1 MGPWATT
8 LIQNYRTGY
17 EVGHDLNDN
26 RVFLASESI
35 FDANVS
41 YKGFKNLVLAV
52 GVKNLFDKQPGI
64 IGTAVTNQFQAGYDV
79 TQYDPRGRFV
89 YVTANY
95 RFK

>member
-1 MGPWATT
+1 LEAPTGWYLDNGTWATT

-52 GVKNLFDKQPGI
+52 GVKICL
-64 IGTAVTNQFQAGYDV
+64 TNNQV
-79 TQYDPRGRFV
+79 S
-89 YVTANY
+89 
-95 RFK
+95 